1 MPESSLEK
9 MLSVLEFVEERGQVD
24 GMDEML
30 EGLNLTRSTLYRY
43 VRSLTD
49 FGLLA
54 TSPGTGYT
62 LGPRII
68 ELDYKI
74 RVRDPM
80 IVSSHPLMTQLVQ
93 TAPGIALLCRRYR
106 DKVLCVHQVR
116 GAVGFVSTYERGRLR
131 PLLKGAASRVILANM
146 PSAQIAKLY
155 HAEPEGFEEAGLG
168 DSLKAVRSTLRGIRQ
183 QGWEGSESQVVAGVT
198 GIAAPIFDAGDH
210 VMGSLSLTVGRTGLT
225 AAEMAEI
232 ATRVAF
238 YAQVVSSAMSAQE
251 NGGLWIQSPP
261 HPGAEAMPMRPDDN
275 RLVGA
280 AVLSASPQG
289 KIRRGRR
296 TG

>member
-9 MLSVLEFVEERGQVD
+9 MLSVLEFVEERGQV
-24 GMDEML
+24 GSMDEML
-30 EGLNLTRSTLYRY
+30 EGLALTRSTLYRY

-74 RVRDPM
+74 RVRDP
-80 IVSSHPLMTQLVQ
+80 IILASHPLMTQLVQ
-93 TAPGIALLCRRYR
+93 TVPGIALLCRRYR

-116 GAVGFVSTYERGRLR
+116 GAVGFVSTYERGRVR

-146 PSAQIAKLY
+146 PTAQIAKLH
-155 HAEPEGFEEAGLG
+155 HADPEGFAEARLG
-168 DSLKAVRSTLRGIRQ
+168 DSLKAVRATLRTIRQ
-183 QGWEGSESQVVAGVT
+183 QGWESSESQVVAGVT
-198 GIAAPIFDAGDH
+198 GIAAPIFDEGDH
-210 VMGSLSLTVGRTGLT
+210 VMGSLSLTVGRTGLSP
-225 AAEMAEI
+225 AEVAEI

-238 YAQVVSSAMSAQE
+238 CAQVVSSALSVQE
-251 NGGLWIQSPP
+251 TGGLWLNDPSQG
-261 HPGAEAMPMRPDDN
+261 PGADAVPARVEESRI
-275 RLVGA
+275 GA
-280 AVLSASPQG
+280 GARTAAPVAV
-289 KIRRGRR
+289 RRGKRA
-296 TG
+296 G

>member
-1 MPESSLEK
+1 
-9 MLSVLEFVEERGQVD
+9 MLSVLEFVEERGQVEGMEAMLD
-24 GMDEML
+24 GL
-30 EGLNLTRSTLYRY
+30 SLTRSTLYRY
-43 VRSLTD
+43 VRALTD

-74 RVRDPM
+74 RVRDP
-80 IVSSHPLMTQLVQ
+80 IILSSHPLMTQLVQ
-93 TAPGIALLCRRYR
+93 TVPGIALLCRRYR

-116 GAVGFVSTYERGRLR
+116 GAVGFVSTYERGRAR

-146 PSAQIAKLY
+146 PTTQIAKLY
-155 HAEPEGFEEAGLG
+155 AQDADGFSEAQLG
-168 DSLKAVRSTLRGIRQ
+168 DSLKAVRSSLRGIRQ
-183 QGWEGSESQVVAGVT
+183 QGWESSEGQVVSGVT
-198 GIAAPIFDAGDH
+198 GIAAPIFDGKDH

-225 AAEMAEI
+225 AGEVSEI

-238 YAQVVSSAMSAQE
+238 CAQVVSSAMSAQAG
-251 NGGLWIQSPP
+251 GGLWLAAQPNP
-261 HPGAEAMPMRPDDN
+261 QAEAVPTRPEDN

-280 AVLSASPQG
+280 AVTASPQP
-289 KIRRGRR
+289 KAKRGDKA
-296 TG
+296 G

>member
-24 GMDEML
+24 GMEEML
-30 EGLNLTRSTLYRY
+30 EGLSLTRSTLYRY
-43 VRSLTD
+43 VRALTD

-62 LGPRII
+62 LGPRVI

-74 RVRDPM
+74 RVRDP
-80 IVSSHPLMTQLVQ
+80 IILSSHPLMTQLVQ
-93 TAPGIALLCRRYR
+93 TVPGIALLCRRYR

-116 GAVGFVSTYERGRLR
+116 GAVGFVSTYERGRAR

-146 PSAQIAKLY
+146 PTAQIAKLY
-155 HAEPEGFEEAGLG
+155 HADPEGFTEAELG
-168 DSLKAVRSTLRGIRQ
+168 DSLKAVRSSLRAIRQ
-183 QGWEGSESQVVAGVT
+183 QGWESSESQVVAGVT
-198 GIAAPIFDAGDH
+198 GIAAPIFDGGDH

-225 AAEMAEI
+225 PAEVSEI

-238 YAQVVSSAMSAQE
+238 CAQVVSSAMSAQDS
-251 NGGLWIQSPP
+251 GGPWLSPSP
-261 HPGAEAMPMRPDDN
+261 NPNAEAVPLRPDDN
-275 RLVGA
+275 RLAGAPLMAAA
-280 AVLSASPQG
+280 AV
-289 KIRRGRR
+289 KVRRGKKV
-296 TG
+296 G

>member
-24 GMDEML
+24 SMDEML
-30 EGLNLTRSTLYRY
+30 EGLALTRSTLYRY

-74 RVRDPM
+74 RMRDP
-80 IVSSHPLMTQLVQ
+80 IILASHPLMTQLVQ
-93 TAPGIALLCRRYR
+93 TVPGIALLCRRYR

-116 GAVGFVSTYERGRLR
+116 GAVGFVSTYERGRVR

-146 PSAQIAKLY
+146 PTAQIAKLH
-155 HAEPEGFEEAGLG
+155 HADPEGFAEAELG
-168 DSLKAVRSTLRGIRQ
+168 DSLKAVRATLRAIRQ
-183 QGWEGSESQVVAGVT
+183 QGWESSESQVVSGVT
-198 GIAAPIFDAGDH
+198 GIAAPIFDEGDH
-210 VMGSLSLTVGRTGLT
+210 VMGSLSLTVGRTGMG
-225 AAEMAEI
+225 AAEVAEI

-238 YAQVVSSAMSAQE
+238 CAQVVSSALSVQE
-251 NGGLWIQSPP
+251 AGGLWLNAPP
-261 HPGAEAMPMRPDDN
+261 THPHAEAVPLRAEDS
-275 RLVGA
+275 RIA
-280 AVLSASPQG
+280 AGLGVVTPLTA
-289 KIRRGRR
+289 RRGKRA
-296 TG
+296 G